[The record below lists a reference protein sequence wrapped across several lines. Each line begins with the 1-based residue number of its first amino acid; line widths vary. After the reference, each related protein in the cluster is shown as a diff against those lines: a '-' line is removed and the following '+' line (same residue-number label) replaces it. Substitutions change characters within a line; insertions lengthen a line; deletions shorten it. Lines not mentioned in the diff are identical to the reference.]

1 MAAVLLVIGSDGG
14 GGGGGGGGSGVRGK
28 CLAND
33 DEKKERGQW
42 VQ

>member
-1 MAAVLLVIGSDGG
+1 MAAVLLVIGSD
-14 GGGGGGGGSGVRGK
+14 GGGGGGSGVRGK